1 MTHLTDRSSSLSYL
15 RLRWRDRS
23 PGLGTGALGGA
34 LAAGLGLGSLAVL
47 VMVLWISS
55 PYPDS
60 GPSGALHV
68 AAALWLLAH
77 GVELVRTETLSG
89 VPAPVGVTPLLLV
102 ALPAWLLYRAARDAV
117 ESVQVPRTAWAG
129 VVVGYLAVGG
139 PVALYASGGEPR
151 PSWIWTVLCLPVLAA
166 SAAGAGVWAANG
178 PPEGH
183 LPPAVRRGLGR
194 LPSGVRRLV
203 LAVVA
208 PEERDRL
215 AAVLR
220 AAGAGAAAL
229 VGAGALLVA
238 VSLLWHGGPARASF
252 AQLTGVW
259 SGRFAVLL
267 LCLALVPNA
276 AVWAAA
282 YGLGPGF
289 ALGAGQVAAPLSDA
303 VTGPPLPPFP
313 LLAAVP
319 QDAGTPLG
327 WLAAVVPL
335 AGGVTVAWYVARSA
349 SQERAAAWPWR
360 RTMGI
365 TAAAAAV
372 CGLALA
378 LLAGAAGGPLGV
390 AALARFGPVWWQ
402 AGGAAAGWTALVGIP
417 MALVLRG
424 WWLREP
430 REQEQQP
437 AAAEPKRTVPVP
449 APKPGRKS
457 RRKQASKGP
466 STGAPTPGSPAK
478 REPVV
483 PPPAVRDPGGP
494 GREPASGVGDVGNP
508 GPEPAAGAVR
518 DAGTGAQGTKAMAD
532 LYSGPGEAGTLK
544 DAASGEPGVEPTE
557 ALTPAPAPVPGLRSE
572 SAPAPGSEKSP
583 VPPAVTPEPAPVTPS
598 NAHPTSA
605 ATSDAHPTSAA
616 TATSDAPSH
625 PARNEATPNRDSAR
639 EAATPTP
646 DAANPSPTPTP
657 HAATPTRNPAPD
669 PATPNATPP
678 GDATQHDTAGPGE
691 PESTGGAASR
701 GRTPRTAEPAAGSWF
716 GRRKRPRRG
725 RDGARTPE
733 RDTGRRTSR
742 SASVPVDDDPD
753 LAPYDLLPSD
763 APGWHDDASRAS
775 RWAALKKAAAPAD
788 PPSRP
793 GS

>member
-47 VMVLWISS
+47 VIVLWISS

-68 AAALWLLAH
+68 AAVLWLLAH

-151 PSWIWTVLCLPVLAA
+151 PSWIWTVLCLPLLAA

-238 VSLLWHGGPARASF
+238 VSLLWHGGPARDSF

-276 AVWAAA
+276 AVWAAS

-289 ALGAGQVAAPLSDA
+289 ALGAGQVAAPLSAA

-349 SQERAAAWPWR
+349 SRERAAAWPLR
-360 RTMGI
+360 RTMGT
-365 TAAAAAV
+365 TAAAAGV

-417 MALVLRG
+417 VALVLRG

-430 REQEQQP
+430 RPQEQQT

-449 APKPGRKS
+449 APKPGRRS
-457 RRKQASKGP
+457 RRKQAPKGP
-466 STGAPTPGSPAK
+466 VTGASTPGSPAK

-483 PPPAVRDPGGP
+483 PPPAVRDPGDS

-508 GPEPAAGAVR
+508 GPEPATGVVR
-518 DAGTGAQGTKAMAD
+518 DAGTGTQGTKATAD
-532 LYSGPGEAGTLK
+532 LSSGPGEAGTLK
-544 DAASGEPGVEPTE
+544 VPATGEPGAEITAAPAPATAPEPGVE
-557 ALTPAPAPVPGLRSE
+557 AE
-572 SAPAPGSEKSP
+572 SAPGSASGSEKSP
-583 VPPAVTPEPAPVTPS
+583 AQPAVTPEPASVTPS
-598 NAHPTSA
+598 NAHPISA

-616 TATSDAPSH
+616 AATSDAPSH

-639 EAATPTP
+639 EAATPTR
-646 DAANPSPTPTP
+646 TPTP
-657 HAATPTRNPAPD
+657 DAATPTRNPAPD
-669 PATPNATPP
+669 PATPNVTPP
-678 GDATQHDTAGPGE
+678 GDATRHDTVGPGE
-691 PESTGGAASR
+691 PESTGEADSR
-701 GRTPRTAEPAAGSWF
+701 GRTPRAAQPAADSWF

-725 RDGARTPE
+725 RDGARASE
-733 RDTGRRTSR
+733 RDTARRTSR

>member
-1 MTHLTDRSSSLSYL
+1 MTHLTDRSPSLSYL

-23 PGLGTGALGGA
+23 PGLGTGMLGGA
-34 LAAGLGLGSLAVL
+34 LAAGLGLGSFAVL

-68 AAALWLLAH
+68 VAALWLLAH

-117 ESVQVPRTAWAG
+117 ESVPVPRTAWAG
-129 VVVGYLAVGG
+129 VVAGYLAVGG
-139 PVALYASGGEPR
+139 PAALYASGGELR
-151 PSWIWTVLCLPVLAA
+151 PSWVWTVLCLPLLAA

-208 PEERDRL
+208 PEERNRL

-220 AAGAGAAAL
+220 AAGAGTAAL

-238 VSLLWHGGPARASF
+238 ISLLWHGGPARASF
-252 AQLTGVW
+252 VQLTGVW

-289 ALGAGQVAAPLSDA
+289 ALGAGQVAAPLSAA

-319 QDAGTPLG
+319 QAAGTPLG
-327 WLAAVVPL
+327 WLAVVVPV
-335 AGGVTVAWYVARSA
+335 AGGVTMAWHVARSA
-349 SQERAAAWPWR
+349 SRDRAAAWPRR
-360 RTMGI
+360 RTMG
-365 TAAAAAV
+365 TAAAAAGV
-372 CGLALA
+372 CGAALG

-390 AALARFGPVWWQ
+390 AALSRFGPVWWQ
-402 AGGAAAGWTALVGIP
+402 AGGAAAAWTALIGVP
-417 MALVLRG
+417 VALILRS

-430 REQEQQP
+430 RPHEPRQD
-437 AAAEPKRTVPVP
+437 ATEPKQDATGQKQGATELKQAVP
-449 APKPGRKS
+449 APAAKPGHTLK
-457 RRKQASKGP
+457 RKQRKQEPKDPTTGASTPGKP
-466 STGAPTPGSPAK
+466 ST
-478 REPVV
+478 REPLV
-483 PPPAVRDPGGP
+483 PPPAVRDPGDP
-494 GREPASGVGDVGNP
+494 GA
-508 GPEPAAGAVR
+508 EPAAGTVR
-518 DAGTGAQGTKAMAD
+518 DAGTPGTTAAAD
-532 LYSGPGEAGTLK
+532 RSSGPGGAGTPQDPAPRKPGAEATAAPEPESASQPGSGKAPTGTTAPSEPAPEATPDTHPVSASAPDPRLDTHPASAPTPDPRLDTHPASPAAPDPHPASK
-544 DAASGEPGVEPTE
+544 RAPDAASLDPDL
-557 ALTPAPAPVPGLRSE
+557 ALDPHPNPHM
-572 SAPAPGSEKSP
+572 APGAVGPSPGTTAGRDASEQDM
-583 VPPAVTPEPAPVTPS
+583 
-598 NAHPTSA
+598 A
-605 ATSDAHPTSAA
+605 AT
-616 TATSDAPSH
+616 
-625 PARNEATPNRDSAR
+625 
-639 EAATPTP
+639 
-646 DAANPSPTPTP
+646 
-657 HAATPTRNPAPD
+657 
-669 PATPNATPP
+669 
-678 GDATQHDTAGPGE
+678 GE
-691 PESTGGAASR
+691 PETAGAASR
-701 GRTPRTAEPAAGSWF
+701 GRTRRTGLAASGSWF
-716 GRRKRPRRG
+716 GRRKKRPRRE
-725 RDGARTPE
+725 RDGAPE
-733 RDTGRRTSR
+733 RDTARQTAR
-742 SASVPVDDDPD
+742 SVSVPAADDPD

-775 RWAALKKAAAPAD
+775 RWAALKEAAASTD

-793 GS
+793 GA